1 MFCPPPQFERLFQE
15 KGDVLKLFVVALL
28 AAAAGFAGVTVTE
41 SSVEGMSISLTAGV
55 PQFGT
60 VFMRGVQYA
69 TVTVEDAENLS
80 EAGFPRLPVYRT
92 WIEIP
97 IGATVDVSVTEHR
110 VETFDGSGLPVEP
123 AVISAEKS
131 RPRDSFTVVH
141 DPSVYSQGTPYP
153 SEWVRVIYAGEMRGR
168 NLAMIEVTPV
178 RWDPNG
184 GFTFLAAADIQLDF
198 AGGDIGRSY
207 DRARR
212 MACNEF
218 DTLLASFTANYGIL
232 ESSQDNPPTPPA
244 PYLII
249 GHADFVTTGMNAF
262 VDHKEALGFDVTMV
276 DLSVTGST
284 ATQIQAYIHNAI
296 ETWTNP
302 PVYVLL
308 VGDIEYVPGF
318 AATKY
323 SGSTDLYY
331 VALDDGGYI
340 PDAFIG
346 RFSVQNTGQAI
357 LMAQRVVDYENSVGV
372 QDWVQGAVFI
382 ASTDNY
388 SITEGT
394 HNWCIDNY
402 MDPRG
407 YDSAKI
413 YPVSTGGN
421 ASQAVTAINSGASMV
436 TFSGHGSTTS
446 WGDMSFPQAS
456 FNQLTNHDMYPGVL
470 SHSCV
475 TGQYS
480 VSTCWAETWTRTPE
494 RGGLW
499 FWGSWPNTTWDEDD
513 IQQMGEFE
521 AFLGDDV
528 HWPMGFLNQGL
539 FAVFTYYSGGGSS
552 QYYYEGYH
560 LFGDPSVMMK
570 TWPMTGIETETEGVL
585 LAPISV
591 SVSNP
596 VSGTVPVYLSGVGG
610 PASLSVYDI
619 SGRLVSR
626 PFQGNLNGQ
635 ATVSWNNQDLG
646 TGVYFLRLTQG
657 GQIATAKV
665 TLVR

>member
-1 MFCPPPQFERLFQE
+1 M
-15 KGDVLKLFVVALL
+15 KLLAVIFL
-28 AAAAGFAGVTVTE
+28 AAATGFAGVSVTE

-69 TVTVEDAENLS
+69 TVTLEDAENLS

-131 RPRDSFTVVH
+131 RPRESFTMVH

-153 SEWVRVIYAGEMRGR
+153 SEWVRVVYAGEMRGR
-168 NLAMIEVTPV
+168 NLALVEVTPV
-178 RWDPNG
+178 RWDPDG
-184 GFTFLAAADIQLDF
+184 GFTFLAAADIDL
-198 AGGDIGRSY
+198 AYTGGDIGRSY

-262 VDHKEALGFDVTMV
+262 VAHKEALGFDVTMV

-308 VGDIEYVPGF
+308 VGDIEYVPGMP
-318 AATKY
+318 ATETG
-323 SGSTDLYY
+323 GSTDLYY
-331 VALDDGGYI
+331 VALDDGGYL

-346 RFSVQNTGQAI
+346 RFSVQNTGQAV
-357 LMAQRVVDYENSVGV
+357 LMAQRVIDYENTVGV
-372 QDWVQGAVFI
+372 LSWVQKLLWI
-382 ASTDNY
+382 ASSDNY
-388 SITEGT
+388 SISEGS
-394 HNWCIDNY
+394 HNFCIDTY
-402 MDPRG
+402 ATPLG
-407 YDSAKI
+407 YQSTKV
-413 YPVSTGGN
+413 YPHSGGT
-421 ASQAVTAINSGASMV
+421 AAQAVTAINAGVSMI
-436 TFSGHGSTTS
+436 TFSGHGSSTS
-446 WGDMSFPQAS
+446 WADMSFGS
-456 FNQLTNHDMYPGVL
+456 SDFNQLTNDGMFPGVL
-470 SHSCV
+470 SHACN
-475 TGQYS
+475 TGQYN
-480 VSTCWAETWTRTPE
+480 VGTCWAETWTRTPG
-494 RGGLW
+494 RGGLY
-499 FWGSWPNTTWDEDD
+499 FWGSWPSTYWSEDD
-513 IQQMGEFE
+513 IQERAE
-521 AFLGDDV
+521 YDLFLGDDV
-528 HWPMGFLNQGL
+528 HWPMGYMNGGL
-539 FAVFTYYSGGGSS
+539 LAVFTYYSGGGRSK
-552 QYYYEGYH
+552 YYYEGYH
-560 LFGDPSVMMK
+560 LFGDPSVMTK
-570 TWPMTGIETETEGVL
+570 TWPMTGIETQAAGVPG
-585 LAPISV
+585 ASITV

-596 VSGTVPVYLSGVGG
+596 VSGTVPVQLSGVGG
-610 PASLSVYDI
+610 PATLSVYDI
-619 SGRLVSR
+619 TGRLVSS

-657 GQIATAKV
+657 SQMATAKV